1 MAKSR
6 SRCLAEKSI
15 AAMISAIEIYNKPD
29 FQYREE
35 TYAILAINAWEL
47 LLKSRILQLSKNR
60 LSSIIKYE
68 RRQNQ
73 DGSISTRKYIVTNR
87 SGNPVSIGL
96 FKAYD
101 DLINEYGDKLDPVI
115 RKNIEAL
122 IEVRDNSVHFINDD
136 FGLSKK
142 IQEIGTANVKNF
154 VRLVKR
160 WFAIDL
166 SKYNFYLMPL
176 AFVRESSH
184 GEAIPLN
191 LHERKLL
198 KYFQSQEFKGD
209 DETKDFNYSLDLE
222 IRFKRVSDDTGTI
235 VRISNEPDALPV
247 CITEE
252 NVRDT
257 YPWSYDVLTTRL
269 SKRYSDFKVNQKFH
283 NIRKPLTEDSRF
295 CNIRYLDPDNPD
307 GTKKYFFNPNIV
319 REFDKYY
326 KRKS

>member
-15 AAMISAIEIYNKPD
+15 TAMLSAIEIYNKPD

-35 TYAILAINAWEL
+35 TYAILAVNAWEL
-47 LLKSRILQLSKNR
+47 LIKSRILQLSKNR
-60 LSSIIKYE
+60 LSSIFRYE
-68 RRQNQ
+68 KRRNQ
-73 DGSISTRKYIVTNR
+73 DGSLSVRNYVVMNR
-87 SGNPVSIGL
+87 SGNPASIGL
-96 FKAYD
+96 LKAYD
-101 DLINEYGDKLDPVI
+101 ILINEYGDKIDSVI

-136 FGLSKK
+136 LALSKK
-142 IQEIGTANVKNF
+142 IQEIGTANLKNY
-154 VRLVKR
+154 VRLVMR
-160 WFAIDL
+160 WFALDL

-176 AFVRESSH
+176 AFVRDGSH

-191 LHERKLL
+191 LNEKKLL
-198 KYFQSQEFKGD
+198 SYFRSLEFPGD

-222 IRFKRVSDDTGTI
+222 IRFRRVSSDIGTN
-235 VRISNEPDALPV
+235 VRVSNEPDAIPV

-269 SKRYSDFKVNQKFH
+269 SKRYSDFKLNQKYH
-283 NIRKPLTEDSRF
+283 NIRKPLTTDSRY
-295 CNIRYLDPDNPD
+295 CSIRYLDPDNPG
-307 GTKKYFFNPNIV
+307 GTKKFFFSPNIV
-319 REFDKYY
+319 RAFDKHY
-326 KRKS
+326 RRNS

>member
-6 SRCLAEKSI
+6 SRCLADKSI

-60 LSSIIKYE
+60 VSSIVKYE
-68 RRQNQ
+68 RRKNQ
-73 DGSISTRKYIVTNR
+73 DGSISVRKYIVTNR
-87 SGNPVSIGL
+87 SGTPVSIGL
-96 FKAYD
+96 LKAYD
-101 DLINEYGDKLDPVI
+101 ILINEYGDKIDPVI

-122 IEVRDNSVHFINDD
+122 IEVRNNSVHFINDD

-142 IQEIGTANVKNF
+142 IQEIGTANLKNY

-160 WFAIDL
+160 WFALDL
-166 SKYNFYLMPL
+166 SKFNFYLMPL
-176 AFVRESSH
+176 AFVRNGSR

-191 LHERKLL
+191 INEKKLL
-198 KYFQSQEFKGD
+198 RYFQSLEFPGD

-222 IRFKRVSDDTGTI
+222 IKFKRVAGDVGTA
-235 VRISNEPDALPV
+235 VRVSNEPDAIPV
-247 CITEE
+247 CLTEE
-252 NVRDT
+252 NVREA

-269 SKRYSDFKVNQKFH
+269 SKRYSNFKVNQKYH
-283 NIRKPLTEDSRF
+283 AIRKNLTEDSKY
-295 CNIRYLDPDNPD
+295 CNIRYLDPDNPG
-307 GTKKYFFNPNIV
+307 GTKKYFYSPNIV
-319 REFDKYY
+319 REFDKHYR
-326 KRKS
+326 RKS